1 MIIHVTTPTIVKMA
15 NRMAAA
21 GLLVRQRDD
30 ADHRLVRIH
39 LTAAGRALIE
49 PLAVSMQEID
59 SRLTAGLTGDERE
72 QLMELMGRVIDNASG
87 LLAEWDEP
95 YA

>member
-1 MIIHVTTPTIVKMA
+1 
-15 NRMAAA
+15 
-21 GLLVRQRDD
+21 
-30 ADHRLVRIH
+30 
-39 LTAAGRALIE
+39 
-49 PLAVSMQEID
+49 MQEID